1 MKPGLDVDTR
11 SIKAALKQVE
21 LYRDDLIFIE
31 GAGAAVLVNGMR
43 MRVQVKT
50 AATKLSIRSGHFVEL
65 SDTVVSDEIGPETEY
80 APAIEMGIPSK
91 PNYPIQ
97 PFVRPTAFEDL
108 PKVVRAI
115 GYAFHEIIMTQWPGT
130 KK

>member
-1 MKPGLDVDTR
+1 MKPGMDVDTS

-31 GAGAAVLVNGMR
+31 GAGATVLVNGMR
-43 MRVQVKT
+43 MRVPVDT

-65 SDTVVSDEIGPETEY
+65 SDQRVVDDVGPETDY
-80 APAIEMGIPSK
+80 APAIEFGIPEK

-108 PKVVRAI
+108 SKIVRAI
-115 GYAFHEIIMTQWPGT
+115 GYAFHTIIMAQWPGD